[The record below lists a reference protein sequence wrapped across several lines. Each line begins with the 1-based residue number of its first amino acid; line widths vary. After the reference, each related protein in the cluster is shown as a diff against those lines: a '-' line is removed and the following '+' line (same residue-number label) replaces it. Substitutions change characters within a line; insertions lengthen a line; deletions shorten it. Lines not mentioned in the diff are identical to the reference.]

1 MNSKSKSQTF
11 QTAQL
16 AKKMATIVL
25 SLTVILLTK
34 PCPAQKCIGG
44 WYKGDLHAHSNYSD
58 GDSSV
63 AEVIA
68 GAESLG
74 LDFFVITDHD
84 THMDGKPWHWDDPDY
99 YSDEMVLLY
108 GVEWTSDSGH
118 ANTWSSSRFYYDDL
132 WQANL
137 AEDAE
142 TALTAAH
149 NEGAL
154 FSINHPTPLGC
165 CPWQYPVYQ
174 GVDSIEVWNA
184 MYRLP
189 SANGWAG
196 HHFWED
202 LLISGRRI
210 PGVGGS
216 DMHHLEKWQSYFYG
230 LGNPTTWIF
239 TEELN
244 GEGILAGIAA
254 GHASIS
260 YAPDAVRLDFEA
272 DADGDGCY
280 ETMMGDNISES
291 GKLIKF
297 RVEIVG
303 FNADSDLSPVFPIE
317 LSPRVVKNLEIG
329 VVDTRDLLDRL
340 SKENDEVLY
349 AMGVFKNGKLFR
361 VWVISEDVDEIFFED
376 TPESTSYYRVELAGD
391 PDVFGISRLLY
402 GKVIALTNPIYVEYA
417 E

>member
-1 MNSKSKSQTF
+1 MNSKSKSQNF

-34 PCPAQKCIGG
+34 PCPAQGCTGA

-68 GAESLG
+68 SAESLG

-84 THMDGKPWHWDDPDY
+84 THMEGEPIHWYDPDY
-99 YSDEMVLLY
+99 YSDDMLLLY

-118 ANTWSSSRFYYDDL
+118 ANTWSSNPFEYLDL

-142 TALTAAH
+142 AAVLAAH

-154 FSINHPTPLGC
+154 FSINHPMRFGC
-165 CPWQYPVYQ
+165 CLWEYEVPD
-174 GVDSIEVWNA
+174 GLDSVEVWNA

-189 SANGWAG
+189 NFNRWAG
-196 HHFWED
+196 HVFWDD
-202 LLISGRRI
+202 LLVSGRRV

-216 DMHHLEKWQSYFYG
+216 DTHQLEGFQSRFFG
-230 LGNPTTWIF
+230 HGNPTTWVYA
-239 TEELN
+239 EELS
-244 GEGILAGIAA
+244 GEGILNGIAE
-254 GHASIS
+254 GHVSIS

-303 FNADSDLSPVFPIE
+303 LNADSDLSSVYAVE
-317 LSPRVVKNLEIG
+317 LGPRVVRNLQMG
-329 VVDTRDLLDRL
+329 VVDIRNLLDRL
-340 SKENDEVLY
+340 SKENDEILHG
-349 AMGVFKNGKLFR
+349 MGVFKNGKLFR
-361 VWVISEDVDEIFFED
+361 VWVLSEGVEEVLFED
-376 TPESTSYYRVELAGD
+376 TPDSSSYYRVELVGN
-391 PDVFGISRLLY
+391 PDVTGVSLLLY
-402 GKVIALTNPIYVEYA
+402 GKVIALTNPIYVDYSE
-417 E
+417 